1 MLVLAEAFCLYVY
14 QQQFQHK
21 SSEGSL
27 VDFEVCCEC
36 VTLCLLLRLCNTHPL
51 KAQTL

>member
-1 MLVLAEAFCLYVY
+1 MLVHAEAFCLYVC

-36 VTLCLLLRLCNTHPL
+36 FTLCLLPRICNIHLL